1 MRIKVSITIMCD
13 IYIYIILGLA
23 VGYIGGYAGIGGGP
37 FLVSFLV
44 LVCGF
49 SQLQAQG
56 NILTMMLGPMSLLGV
71 VSLYD
76 YVKQQWLNISIGVLS
91 YCLFSY
97 FGALGAFL
105 IGEQDLRTYFALL
118 LIIIALIQ
126 IIPLLKKKTISSTL
140 SKETISWIWILLL
153 GALTGTVGGLFGIGA
168 GVLMVPILISAFKMK
183 KEFARALSLAILVP
197 PVSYGAYIKYNLES
211 PVDWNIVIILFLSYF
226 VANYFG
232 AKAGT
237 RATDKRFKIVYSFVL
252 IGIAAIY
259 LF

>member
-1 MRIKVSITIMCD
+1 MCD
-13 IYIYIILGLA
+13 IYIYIILGLS

-49 SQLQAQG
+49 SQLQSQG

-71 VSLYD
+71 ASLYD
-76 YVKQQWLNISIGVLS
+76 YVKQQWLNITIGVLS
-91 YCLFSY
+91 YCIFSY

-105 IGEQDLRTYFALL
+105 IGEQDLRIYFALI
-118 LIIIALIQ
+118 LIVIALIQ
-126 IIPLLKKKTISSTL
+126 IIPLLKKKSSSDRTT
-140 SKETISWIWILLL
+140 KESISWLWIFIL

-168 GVLMVPILISAFKMK
+168 GVLMVPVLIGIFKMK

-197 PVSYGAYIKYNLES
+197 PVSYGAYLKYNLEN
-211 PVDWNIVIILFLSYF
+211 PVDWDIVIILFLSYF

-237 RATDKRFKIVYSFVL
+237 KASDKHFKIVYSLVL
-252 IGIAAIY
+252 IAIAAVY
-259 LF
+259 LI